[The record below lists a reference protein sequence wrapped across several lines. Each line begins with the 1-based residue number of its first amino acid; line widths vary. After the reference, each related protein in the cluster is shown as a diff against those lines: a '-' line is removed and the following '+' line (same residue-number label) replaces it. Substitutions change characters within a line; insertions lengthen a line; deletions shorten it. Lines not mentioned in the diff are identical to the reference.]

1 MQRVRNLRDRRFW
14 LIALGIALM
23 SAGHYLTPP
32 HLVLWHNLF
41 QRLYYLPIVYA
52 AISFGWVGGVV
63 TALLSGLFY
72 APHIAI
78 TWGGGEHEHSSMGLY
93 ASVGQYAE
101 IIMFFGVGALTGIL
115 ADRERERKEELQ
127 RTTRKLEQVYREL
140 QNSFE
145 QIKRADRLSAIGQL
159 SAGLAHEIRNPLA
172 SIDGAA
178 EILQEN
184 SIDASIRKET
194 VGIIRKECSRLN
206 RLLTGLLD
214 FARPRTP
221 EWHTIDVPHML
232 DSVIQLLSHSS
243 AKGISFSAEV
253 GARLPKI
260 HGDPE
265 QIRQVILNLAIN
277 AAQAM
282 PAGGEVRLVARRED
296 SDVVVD
302 VIDEGEGVPEENI
315 EKIFDPFF
323 TTKHDGTGLGLSV
336 VHRIVAQHHGSVSAR
351 KNAGR
356 GMTFTLMLPASPED
370 NNNAT
375 QPDSRRR

>member
-1 MQRVRNLRDRRFW
+1 MDRVRTLGDRRFW
-14 LIALGIALM
+14 LIAVGIALM

-32 HLVLWHNLF
+32 HFVLWHNLF

-63 TALLSGLFY
+63 SAFLAGAFY

-78 TWGGGEHEHSSMGLY
+78 TWGGGEHDHSSLGLY

-115 ADRERERKEELQ
+115 ADRERKRKEELQ
-127 RTTRKLEQVYREL
+127 RTTEKLGEVYREL
-140 QNSFE
+140 QSSFE
-145 QIKRADRLSAIGQL
+145 QIKRADKLSAVGQL

-178 EILQEN
+178 EILEEN
-184 SIDASIRKET
+184 SVNPEIRKET
-194 VGIIRKECSRLN
+194 VGIIRKECARLN
-206 RLLTGLLD
+206 RLLSSLLD
-214 FARPRTP
+214 FARPRAP
-221 EWHTIDVPHML
+221 EWHSIEVAHML
-232 DSVIQLLSHSS
+232 ESVVQLLSHST
-243 AKGISFSAEV
+243 AKGISFQAYADGTLS
-253 GARLPKI
+253 RI
-260 HGDPE
+260 SGDPE

-282 PAGGEVRLVARRED
+282 PGGGEVRLVARQQGPEVVI
-296 SDVVVD
+296 DVVD
-302 VIDEGEGVPEENI
+302 QGEGIPEENL

-336 VHRIVAQHHGSVSAR
+336 VHRVVAQHHGTVSASR
-351 KNAGR
+351 NAGA
-356 GMTFTLMLPASPED
+356 GMTFTLRLPAASED
-370 NNNAT
+370 IRHAT
-375 QPDSRRR
+375 